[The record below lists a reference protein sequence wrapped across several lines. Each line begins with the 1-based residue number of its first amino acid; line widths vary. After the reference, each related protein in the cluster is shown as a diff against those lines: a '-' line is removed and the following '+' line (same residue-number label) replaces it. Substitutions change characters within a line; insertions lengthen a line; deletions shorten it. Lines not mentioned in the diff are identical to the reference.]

1 MVPFICSARSIAS
14 PCVGLTELARSE
26 GPTHRVI
33 PLSATLHKQLVPLH
47 FDPLPAS
54 RRRGRR
60 HMIVYLGSTVGTRNS
75 VLGDF
80 VRRLTAILAADVAG
94 YSRLMGGPVPPA
106 RSRFPLSYSAFF
118 GRFGSRP

>member
-1 MVPFICSARSIAS
+1 
-14 PCVGLTELARSE
+14 
-26 GPTHRVI
+26 
-33 PLSATLHKQLVPLH
+33 
-47 FDPLPAS
+47 
-54 RRRGRR
+54 
-60 HMIVYLGSTVGTRNS
+60 MIVYLGSTVGTRNS

-118 GRFGSRP
+118 RAFRKPTMRRLRPRNADRKRRLARANFHPRPNQGELSGDLPLRY